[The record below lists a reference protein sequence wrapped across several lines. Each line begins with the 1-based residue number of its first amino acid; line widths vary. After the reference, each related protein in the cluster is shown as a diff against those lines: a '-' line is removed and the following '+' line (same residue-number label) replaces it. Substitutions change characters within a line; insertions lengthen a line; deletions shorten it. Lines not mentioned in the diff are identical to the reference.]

1 MEHTTA
7 ITTTASCRR
16 IGNCHVK
23 NSYIFRYG
31 EPWQL
36 PACVGRC
43 GVALKL
49 RARIFAPTF
58 DKTLFFS
65 WLAKMTVEN
74 LCKTAQISNRNTP
87 IATRKWLLMTIS
99 KQIAT
104 RNEPFSRKPLHCI
117 SGKKRYS
124 DFLTSFYNDG
134 KKEEKPCLMGL
145 KC

>member
-1 MEHTTA
+1 MEHTIA

-36 PACVGRC
+36 PASVGRC

-74 LCKTAQISNRNTP
+74 LCKTAQISNRNAP
-87 IATRKWLLMTIS
+87 IAPRKWLLMTIS
-99 KQIAT
+99 K
-104 RNEPFSRKPLHCI
+104 
-117 SGKKRYS
+117 
-124 DFLTSFYNDG
+124 
-134 KKEEKPCLMGL
+134 
-145 KC
+145 

>member
-7 ITTTASCRR
+7 ITTKASCRT

-36 PACVGRC
+36 PASVGRC

-74 LCKTAQISNRNTP
+74 LCKTAQIFQSDASDCPAKMAAYDNFQVNCHKKRAIFAETP
-87 IATRKWLLMTIS
+87 
-99 KQIAT
+99 
-104 RNEPFSRKPLHCI
+104 PLHF
-117 SGKKRYS
+117 GV
-124 DFLTSFYNDG
+124 
-134 KKEEKPCLMGL
+134 KEVF
-145 KC
+145 